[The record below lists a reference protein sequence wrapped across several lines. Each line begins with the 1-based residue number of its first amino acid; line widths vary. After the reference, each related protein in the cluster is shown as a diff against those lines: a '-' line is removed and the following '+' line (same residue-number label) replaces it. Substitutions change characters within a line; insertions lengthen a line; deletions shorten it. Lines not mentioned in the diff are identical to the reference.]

1 VNTPASSLLTRPE
14 LAART
19 APIAGEAEA
28 AYPPLIAWL
37 WATAL
42 SALAVVGF
50 FHAAHHVGVPQSQAF
65 LEFNRARVEDF
76 AGTREEDELR
86 VVMLGNSR
94 LKYGTVDEA
103 QLEELADR
111 LGYGDMRFLRL
122 VNNWA
127 TFADFAALADD
138 LLAARPDVVVIQLE
152 LPAQERAERA
162 RALILREYVEWLLF
176 GRDMWNPG
184 NEDQRELQ
192 HGTPCA
198 SSENLEDRKRRVGR
212 WLRLE
217 PGGASAESARDFVAQ
232 AVALGAAVVVLPM
245 PRTSTMERA
254 TEAATRELGAAASQL
269 ISRQPNVRLLVPPA
283 VPDQLYCDL
292 VHMNDLGRQRF
303 SRWLIAALAGLAAD
317 RKPDR
322 ANR

>member
-1 VNTPASSLLTRPE
+1 VNSRASLSLARRE
-14 LAART
+14 LAASPV
-19 APIAGEAEA
+19 PIPTEAEA
-28 AYPPLIAWL
+28 VYPPLIAWL

-42 SALAVVGF
+42 SALAVAGF
-50 FHAAHHVGVPQSQAF
+50 FHAAHHVDIPQSHAF
-65 LEFNRARVEDF
+65 IEFNRARIEDF
-76 AGTREEDELR
+76 AGTREEDALR

-94 LKYGTVDEA
+94 LKYGTLDEA
-103 QLEELADR
+103 QLEELADHG
-111 LGYGDMRFLRL
+111 GYGGMRFLRL

-127 TFADFAALADD
+127 IFADFAALADD
-138 LLAARPDVVVIQLE
+138 LLAAQPDVIVIQLE

-176 GRDMWNPG
+176 GRDTWNPG

-212 WLRLE
+212 WLRIE
-217 PGGASAESARDFVAQ
+217 PGAASADSARDFVAR
-232 AVALGAAVVVLPM
+232 AVAQGAAVVVLPL

-254 TEAATRELGAAASQL
+254 TAAATRELRAAAGQL
-269 ISRQPNVRLLVPPA
+269 ISRQPGVRLMLPTT

-303 SRWLIAALAGLAAD
+303 SSWLVGALAELATD

-322 ANR
+322 ADR